1 MELQGERAGLGQPLP
16 SLSFSFF
23 IFKMTTHDQQI
34 SEGPLALPFQILY
47 SVEQKVH
54 DAFKSTKNL

>member
-1 MELQGERAGLGQPLP
+1 MELQGAGAAWASP
-16 SLSFSFF
+16 SPLSFSFF
-23 IFKMTTHDQQI
+23 IFKVTTQDQQI
-34 SEGPLALPFQILY
+34 SEGPLALPVQILY